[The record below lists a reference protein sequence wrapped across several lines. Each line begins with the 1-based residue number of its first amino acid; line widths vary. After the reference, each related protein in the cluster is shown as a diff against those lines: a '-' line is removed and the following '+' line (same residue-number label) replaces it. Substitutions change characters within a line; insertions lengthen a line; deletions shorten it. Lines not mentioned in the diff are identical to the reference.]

1 MGEDAGRVVAAALT
15 AARVLDAEAAHD
27 FGVLFARCH
36 SDFGRRAA
44 ALDWSVLSQPR
55 VTAFDELEELPAS
68 SALLTELLNKV
79 AILKLNGGLG
89 TSMGCRGP
97 KATINVKAGHS
108 FLDLTVRQV
117 DFLNSRHGVDVP
129 LVLMNS
135 FRTHDTTVRALSR
148 YANHHVTI
156 HCFEQSRFPRLDRD
170 TFAPLP
176 LEPFSSATEA
186 AWAPPGHGDVW
197 RALDKSGLLEKLLA
211 AGKEVIFISN
221 VDNLAATL
229 DIRLL
234 HHVLTRAIPLC
245 VCRKPQLHTGTA
257 MLTSSRT
264 PPLPPLV
271 RVPSCMEVT
280 ERVRSDVQ
288 GGALVACEGKLKLLE
303 AGLVPAERLED
314 FKSLRS
320 FPDWCTNNLWASL
333 KDIKAALAVGAI
345 LPPVLVSERTIAL
358 PGAEDGRVPVLELET
373 AAGAAIEFFARAEA
387 VRVPRSRFLP
397 VKSTSDLFSVQ
408 SCLYEVRHGSLVLS
422 PGRSTPVLP
431 LIKLGP
437 DFASID
443 AYTERVL
450 GRAGVPPDVLEADHV
465 SVTGNVYFGAGVKLR
480 GTVVI
485 AATEGQRIDIPP
497 GAVLEN
503 VVVTGS
509 LRILAT

>member
-79 AILKLNGGLG
+79 VVLKLNGGLG

-97 KATINVKAGHS
+97 KATINVKSGQS

-117 DFLNSRHGVDVP
+117 DFLNSRYGVDVP

-148 YANHHVTI
+148 YATHHVTI
-156 HCFEQSRFPRLDRD
+156 HCFVQSAFPRLDRD

-186 AWAPPGHGDVW
+186 AWAPPGHGDVF
-197 RALDKSGLLEKLLA
+197 RALDKSGLLATLLA

-221 VDNLAATL
+221 VDNLNATL
-229 DIRLL
+229 DLRLL
-234 HHVLTRAIPLC
+234 HHVLTRAIPF
-245 VCRKPQLHTGTA
+245 
-257 MLTSSRT
+257 
-264 PPLPPLV
+264 
-271 RVPSCMEVT
+271 CMEVT
-280 ERVRSDVQ
+280 ERVRSDTQ
-288 GGALVACEGKLKLLE
+288 GGALVGYEGKLKLLE
-303 AGLVPAERLED
+303 AGLVPADRLED
-314 FKSLRS
+314 FKSLRA
-320 FPDWCTNNLWASL
+320 FPSWCTNNLWAKL
-333 KDIKAALAVGAI
+333 GAVKAALAAGAI
-345 LPPVLVSERTIAL
+345 VPPVLVSERFVAV
-358 PGAEDGRVPVLELET
+358 PGADDRVPVLELET
-373 AAGAAIEFFARAEA
+373 AAGAAIEFFRRAVG

-397 VKSTSDLFSVQ
+397 VKSTSDLFAVQ

-443 AYTERVL
+443 AYAERVL

-465 SVTGNVYFGAGVKLR
+465 SVTGNVFFGAGVKLR